1 MRPRMKISFTW
12 MVKSEVLII
21 KGGSVILYS
30 VSSVSTTGQHG
41 QGIGAELGGISLTSL
56 AYFIS
61 SLNSVFWNNKLCFV
75 LYLVLVAFVLRQYIF
90 CRNTLVLS

>member
-12 MVKSEVLII
+12 MVKSEVLMM

-41 QGIGAELGGISLTSL
+41 QGVGAELGGISL
-56 AYFIS
+56 
-61 SLNSVFWNNKLCFV
+61 
-75 LYLVLVAFVLRQYIF
+75 
-90 CRNTLVLS
+90 

>member
-12 MVKSEVLII
+12 MVKSEVLMM

-41 QGIGAELGGISLTSL
+41 QGVGAELGGISLTSL
-56 AYFIS
+56 AS
-61 SLNSVFWNNKLCFV
+61 SLSPHLSSLITGLWNNIYCLV
-75 LYLVLVAFVLRQYIF
+75 LFLVLVAFLLRQ
-90 CRNTLVLS
+90 